1 MTYVGELG
9 WELIVPVE
17 FAAGVYDALFA
28 AGGDLGLTDCGY
40 YALEALRLEKG
51 YRAWSRELTPDI
63 NAWQAGLGF
72 AVDLDKPGGFIGRD
86 ALAAAKGK
94 PLARRVLQFTLDD
107 GGPMLW
113 GGELVLRDGVPVGEV
128 RSAAYGHSLGR
139 SVALAYVDN
148 AAGVDKNF
156 LDTGNFEI
164 DLAGVRHRATVHL
177 RAAYDPKGEK
187 VRSQAPTAKA
197 A

>member
-1 MTYVGELG
+1 MTRFS
-9 WELIVPVE
+9 P
-17 FAAGVYDALFA
+17 AAGRASGLRDA
-28 AGGDLGLTDCGY
+28 GY

-72 AVDLDKPGGFIGRD
+72 AVDLQKPGSFIGQQ
-86 ALAAAKGK
+86 ALVAAKGK
-94 PLARRVLQFTLDD
+94 PITKKVVQFTLDD
-107 GGPMLW
+107 GDPVLW

-139 SVALAYVDN
+139 SVALSYVEHGAGIDN
-148 AAGVDKNF
+148 GF
-156 LDTGNFEI
+156 LSTGRFEI
-164 DLAGVRHRATVHL
+164 DLAGVRHAARVHL
-177 RAAYDPKGEK
+177 RPAYDPKGD
-187 VRSQAPTAKA
+187 RIRPQPLTASA